1 MTLKEFNEGFNKLLD
16 YYPNTKG
23 TENLSILYFAALS
36 ELTIQEFERAI
47 GKIIK
52 EYTGEFLP
60 KVPTILKYAKSCD
73 IDSQIILAKKMLQRG
88 FIKVGSSGMVNFE
101 DKGIHAVVDY
111 VGWRRLCNMLET
123 EKDNF
128 MNFQFDGIYKGF
140 MERPY
145 EVPLYFVGEHQ
156 VFGQTQPVTITY
168 ASIGVENTESLNFI
182 PLDYKPVNRSLEMKE
197 NIRKLQDKMLI
208 GANNG

>member
-60 KVPTILKYAKSCD
+60 KVVILTVK
-73 IDSQIILAKKMLQRG
+73 
-88 FIKVGSSGMVNFE
+88 
-101 DKGIHAVVDY
+101 
-111 VGWRRLCNMLET
+111 
-123 EKDNF
+123 
-128 MNFQFDGIYKGF
+128 
-140 MERPY
+140 
-145 EVPLYFVGEHQ
+145 
-156 VFGQTQPVTITY
+156 
-168 ASIGVENTESLNFI
+168 
-182 PLDYKPVNRSLEMKE
+182 
-197 NIRKLQDKMLI
+197 
-208 GANNG
+208 